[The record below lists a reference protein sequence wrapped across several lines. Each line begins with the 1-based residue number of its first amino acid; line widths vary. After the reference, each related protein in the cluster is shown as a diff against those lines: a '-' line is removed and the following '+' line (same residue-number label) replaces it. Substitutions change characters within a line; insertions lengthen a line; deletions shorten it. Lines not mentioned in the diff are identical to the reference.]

1 MTGKS
6 PLEHASPSFGAMRA
20 TTAVASA
27 LAAAL
32 ALTPGAQAENVYK
45 VTRAAAKPDG
55 KGTPKRP
62 RPVRLSFGYTVDDRN
77 PALRA
82 GVVRQYRIAAE
93 GLVTFPGV
101 FPSCTFRQVN
111 RATVARA
118 CRTAKVGGGRVF
130 NLAGASSDLTQKLTC
145 NLRLTLYNVTRRKSK
160 PSKRA
165 RRSRG
170 ALAIRLDGD
179 PPAPPVP
186 GSRAPGC
193 MISVHTA
200 ILARYRTV
208 RIGGL
213 PSSELRFRV
222 PDTLAHPL
230 PGVDNSVRETLS
242 RVARKP
248 RRARLGRATRRV
260 GFYNSIGCRG
270 RRTTRVTFVDE
281 QGRNTTA
288 TKTSRC

>member
-1 MTGKS
+1 
-6 PLEHASPSFGAMRA
+6 MRA
-20 TTAVASA
+20 SIAAATVLAVALT
-27 LAAAL
+27 LAP
-32 ALTPGAQAENVYK
+32 TVQAENVYE
-45 VTRAAAKPDG
+45 VTRAGSKPAG

-82 GVVRQYRIAAE
+82 SVVRQYRIGAE
-93 GLVTFPGV
+93 GLVTFPSV
-101 FPSCTFRQVN
+101 FPSCTLRQVN
-111 RATVARA
+111 RAQVARA
-118 CRTAKVGGGRVF
+118 CRKAKVGRGGVF
-130 NLAGASSDLTQKLTC
+130 NFAGASSDLTQKLTC
-145 NLRLTLYNVTRRKSK
+145 NLRLTLYNVSRKKSK

-179 PPAPPVP
+179 PPAPTVL

-193 MISVHTA
+193 TIPVHTA
-200 ILARYRTV
+200 IFARYRTV
-208 RIGGL
+208 RIGGV

-242 RVARKP
+242 QVQRKV
-248 RRARLGRATRRV
+248 RRARVGRRIHKV
-260 GFYNSIGCRG
+260 GFYSSIGCRG

-281 QGRNTTA
+281 RAQRATA
-288 TKTSRC
+288 TRTSKC